1 MVEYFAGYVGGKGE
15 LLLHGLAHFAKVV
28 VVFGSGGGLFE
39 AVPVGT
45 KVFGH
50 GEGYDIYGVCSRIA
64 GFSGEMSP
72 KERVHR
78 RACRTVVL
86 TLHIFFFKIW
96 DFMRDLDFE
105 SAFKAIM
112 CNLPFPWQ
120 KRLFQKFIQGNFP
133 QCCNIPTGLGKTS
146 IIALWVLALA
156 RQKDKVPRRLVY
168 VVNRRTIVDQS
179 TKVVEDIVGK
189 LSRALGDSSS
199 DLHYVARGLRDLN
212 AEEGNVSDNLLS
224 VSTLRGQMADN
235 KHWKENPAVPSIIVG
250 TVDKIGSKL
259 LFCGYGDSANQR
271 PIHAGLLG
279 VDCLFIHDEAHLTPA
294 FGKLLRTVQKYTKRY
309 NRVPGFRV
317 MELSATH
324 SSKKGEFFGLDKDD
338 RDDKII
344 HQRINAGKSLYL
356 EEKLA
361 DNRKLRDAVV
371 DKSWDFYGE
380 HCRVVIFVRKPDD
393 AEYIFSELEKKI
405 KESGVKK
412 NKEEERKEKEVFLRK
427 SLFILTGRIRGYERD
442 ELMKKPGMQSFLG
455 QSEKPE
461 HTVYL
466 VSTSAGEVGMDL
478 NADHM
483 VCDLSPMLS
492 MIQRLGR
499 VNRFGNNESS
509 KIHVFFTEEPKGKEK
524 STLEF
529 LKRKKNDQNEVMA
542 SIHAIQEW
550 QKDCDYPKTL
560 DELVETVPLQAGTLD
575 LWSMTSIK
583 SLCSRPEVRFWLHGI
598 NGDEPPETYLVWRDE
613 VNELAKCEPGDIE
626 EWFKKHPV
634 SQRERVI
641 IPTEKIKKKLDGL
654 KKERDKENS
663 NIILID
669 QTNSIHVNELDR
681 DMDYAT
687 LVLPAEAG
695 GLDPNGFLVLNK
707 LFNPPRDKK
716 ALLNSSSDEP
726 RNNPR
731 LPSGNKKAPELD
743 ISHKLD
749 QQSDGS
755 QFIKGRL
762 FLDDNCWKFHP
773 WPQREEARILEASD
787 FNESIKELKNLYTD
801 WEDLYKIPCS
811 FTRNLHGNDDSDEER
826 TEWLIL
832 LKKQQ
837 KTNRQQS
844 GTGTPNVE
852 STCTPTV
859 EKHNQDV
866 KEIMEKI
873 LSRLDLQADIKE
885 ALVKAAACHDEGK
898 ANTIW
903 QEAIKYKNGSRAL
916 AKGKI
921 NGFQLN
927 GFRHESESM
936 VKAQDEVRNHPQRDL
951 ILHLIASHHGR
962 ARPCFESRAFDP
974 SSRDTKEINLECMKR
989 FERLQREWGWWG
1001 LAWLETLLR
1010 RADAIASAREE
1021 DIET

>member
-1 MVEYFAGYVGGKGE
+1 MK
-15 LLLHGLAHFAKVV
+15 
-28 VVFGSGGGLFE
+28 
-39 AVPVGT
+39 
-45 KVFGH
+45 
-50 GEGYDIYGVCSRIA
+50 
-64 GFSGEMSP
+64 
-72 KERVHR
+72 
-78 RACRTVVL
+78 
-86 TLHIFFFKIW
+86 
-96 DFMRDLDFE
+96 DLDFE
-105 SAFKAIM
+105 SAFKAIT

-120 KRLFQKFIQGNFP
+120 KRLFRKFIQGDFP

-146 IIALWVLALA
+146 IIVLWVLALVW
-156 RQKDKVPRRLVY
+156 QKNKVPKRLVY

-179 TKVVEDIVGK
+179 TKVVEDIVAR
-189 LSRALGDSSS
+189 LSRASKDSSS
-199 DLHYVARGLRDLN
+199 DLYHVARGLLALN
-212 AEEGNVSDNLLS
+212 AEEGKASEKDSLLR

-235 KHWKENPAVPSIIVG
+235 QNWKENPAVPSIIVG

-309 NRVPGFRV
+309 KRVPGFRV

-356 EEKLA
+356 EEKLV
-361 DNRKLRDAVV
+361 DNRKLKEVIV
-371 DKSWDFYGE
+371 NKSWDFYEE

-393 AEYIFSELEKKI
+393 AEDIFRELGKKIRKSRGKEKK
-405 KESGVKK
+405 E
-412 NKEEERKEKEVFLRK
+412 EKEAFVKK

-442 ELMKKPGMQSFLG
+442 ELLEKPGMQSFMG

-466 VSTSAGEVGMDL
+466 VSTSAGEVGMDM

-499 VNRFGNNESS
+499 VNRFGNNKSS
-509 KIHVFFTEEPKGKEK
+509 KVYVYFTKKLEGKEK
-524 STLEF
+524 IALEF
-529 LKRKKNDQNEVMA
+529 LKRKKNDHKEVMA
-542 SIHAIQEW
+542 NIHAIQKW
-550 QKDCDYPKTL
+550 QEDCDYQETL
-560 DELVETVPLQAGTLD
+560 DELVETVPLQARTLD

-583 SLCSRPEVRFWLHGI
+583 SLRNRPEVRFWLHGI
-598 NGDEPPETYLVWRDE
+598 TQNEPPETYLVWRDE
-613 VNELAKCEPGDIE
+613 VNELAKCEPGDIK
-626 EWFKKHPV
+626 EWFRKHPV
-634 SQRERVI
+634 SQREKVI
-641 IPTEKIKKKLDGL
+641 IPTRVIKKKLY
-654 KKERDKENS
+654 KENS
-663 NIILID
+663 KIILID
-669 QTNSIHVNELDR
+669 QANSIHVNKPDR
-681 DMDYAT
+681 DMAYAT

-695 GLDPNGFLVLNK
+695 GLDPDGFLVIRE
-707 LFNPPRDKK
+707 LFKPPRDKK
-716 ALLNSSSDEP
+716 AL
-726 RNNPR
+726 
-731 LPSGNKKAPELD
+731 ELD

-749 QQSDGS
+749 HQSDGS

-762 FLDDNCWKFHP
+762 FFHDNCWKFRP

-787 FNESIKELKNLYTD
+787 FNESIEEL
-801 WEDLYKIPCS
+801 EDLYKIPCS
-811 FTRNLHGNDDSDEER
+811 FTLNLHGNDDSDEES

-837 KTNRQQS
+837 KTARQQS
-844 GTGTPNVE
+844 DTGV
-852 STCTPTV
+852 PTV
-859 EKHNQDV
+859 EEHNRHV
-866 KEIMEKI
+866 KEVMEKI
-873 LSRLDLQADIKE
+873 LSSLDLPGEIEE
-885 ALVKAAACHDEGK
+885 ALVNAADCHDRGK
-898 ANTIW
+898 ANIIW
-903 QEAIKYKNGSRAL
+903 QEAINNKNGSQAL

-921 NGFQLN
+921 NGFKLN

-936 VKAQDEVRNHPQRDL
+936 VKAQDEDEVRNHPQRDL

-962 ARPCFESRAFDP
+962 GHPYFESRAFDP
-974 SSRDTKEINLECMKR
+974 SARDAKEINLECMKR

-1010 RADAIASAREE
+1010 RADAIASAKEE
-1021 DIET
+1021 DT